1 MGDKIKILHLCPG
14 NLFGG
19 VERVLTLFARH
30 PEFFPACQMEFGL
43 CSEGQLK
50 QELTESDAL
59 VHNTGQ
65 PRLSRPW
72 TVRAARQ
79 RLRMLLSSQG
89 PFHAV
94 ICHMSWPYI
103 IYGPAARQ
111 SRIPVVFYSHNA
123 LDRSSILDHL
133 AARYAPDLLIAVSR
147 FVADESLKMIRAAKT
162 EVIYNACP
170 FPAGAPDP
178 QLRRKVR
185 GEYGISSDE
194 VLLIQMS
201 RLDMWKGHRRL
212 LLALYLIRDLRWT
225 CLIAG
230 EPQNDIQIKYLAE
243 LRRMVG
249 SLELDGRVRF
259 IGQQKDVRRLLA
271 ASDVLCQAN
280 EGPEGFSMTFLE
292 ALSTG
297 LPIVTTRLGG
307 APEAIDGTCGLL
319 APAFDDQEFASALR
333 RIILE

>member
-1 MGDKIKILHLCPG
+1 
-14 NLFGG
+14 
-19 VERVLTLFARH
+19 
-30 PEFFPACQMEFGL
+30 
-43 CSEGQLK
+43 
-50 QELTESDAL
+50 
-59 VHNTGQ
+59 
-65 PRLSRPW
+65 
-72 TVRAARQ
+72 
-79 RLRMLLSSQG
+79 
-89 PFHAV
+89 
-94 ICHMSWPYI
+94 
-103 IYGPAARQ
+103 
-111 SRIPVVFYSHNA
+111 
-123 LDRSSILDHL
+123 
-133 AARYAPDLLIAVSR
+133 
-147 FVADESLKMIRAAKT
+147 
-162 EVIYNACP
+162 
-170 FPAGAPDP
+170 
-178 QLRRKVR
+178 
-185 GEYGISSDE
+185 
-194 VLLIQMS
+194 
-201 RLDMWKGHRRL
+201 MWKGHRRL

-333 RIILE
+333 RIILEPELRSALARGALERAAMFQPEVQLRRLNDALVHYFRGT